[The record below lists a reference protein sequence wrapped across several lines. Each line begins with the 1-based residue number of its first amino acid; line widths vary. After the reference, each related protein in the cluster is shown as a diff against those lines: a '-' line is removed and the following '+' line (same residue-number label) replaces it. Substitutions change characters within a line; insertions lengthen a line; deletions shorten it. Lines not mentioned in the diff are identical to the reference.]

1 MREKLVGIHKVN
13 ARLADGTTATYY
25 YAWRG
30 GPRIKAKPGTM
41 AFTQEFVRLSKGR
54 PNPSKDQTV
63 GWLIDQYLASADYQ
77 KLRPSTRG
85 DYERIIGAIRVEFGT
100 MPLFAVSATGARTAF
115 LDWRDTMRAN
125 PRSADMHLGLLARV
139 FSWGAHREHIT
150 RNPLQKAGKLHEGS
164 RKDIIWMPSQLNKM
178 LTEGKP
184 HIAEVVKAALLTMQ
198 RQGDILTM
206 PTLAF
211 DDGRLWITQGK
222 TGARVRIMAPED
234 LLPTLNDA
242 KEKKRQRVYVN
253 SQGDNWT
260 SDGFRASLRKD
271 MARLDISGV
280 TFHDL
285 RGTGI
290 TYAYSRGIDIERIAE
305 ISGHSKAECE
315 SIIRK
320 NYLAGSDVIEAIR
333 AGTKPA

>member
-1 MREKLVGIHKVN
+1 
-13 ARLADGTTATYY
+13 
-25 YAWRG
+25 
-30 GPRIKAKPGTM
+30 
-41 AFTQEFVRLSKGR
+41 
-54 PNPSKDQTV
+54 
-63 GWLIDQYLASADYQ
+63 
-77 KLRPSTRG
+77 
-85 DYERIIGAIRVEFGT
+85 
-100 MPLFAVSATGARTAF
+100 
-115 LDWRDTMRAN
+115 
-125 PRSADMHLGLLARV
+125 
-139 FSWGAHREHIT
+139 
-150 RNPLQKAGKLHEGS
+150 
-164 RKDIIWMPSQLNKM
+164 MPSQLNKM